1 MGRSS
6 RLLAHG
12 PSAPTLI
19 EAAGNPQAD
28 WRLPAASFL
37 CGSAGKPQAKIGLGT
52 DGDPSIAS
60 HDSGV
65 MTNTVLATEA
75 SDAAHPAIRVMV
87 GAFQPHGRSYAALW
101 REDDDRVRAGKLE
114 LGARSLTLEDG
125 KARSRLSLSSFAYR
139 DLVRIEPTHDP
150 RERIKDQPT
159 VILERRGGRTIA
171 LAVIEPRVSVHE
183 IAQHLAEALSVTA
196 AA

>member
-1 MGRSS
+1 M
-6 RLLAHG
+6 
-12 PSAPTLI
+12 
-19 EAAGNPQAD
+19 
-28 WRLPAASFL
+28 
-37 CGSAGKPQAKIGLGT
+37 K
-52 DGDPSIAS
+52 
-60 HDSGV
+60 
-65 MTNTVLATEA
+65 NTVLATEV
-75 SDAAHPAIRVMV
+75 SDAAHPAIRVTV
-87 GAFQPHGRSYAALW
+87 GALQPHSRSYAALW

-139 DLVRIEPTHDP
+139 DLVRIEPTYDP

-159 VILERRGGRTIA
+159 LILERRGGRTIA